1 MYLFTLSAIG
11 VISVEISE
19 KKNYSNDYNS
29 VYTPIDSDSLI
40 LKAELINDSLRMVNE
55 NKALQKKERLQSI
68 KNDSVKKHR
77 TIVKQKS
84 SIKSLEIKNRV
95 LKNENIK
102 LSKEVQKLK
111 AIKETPLIASND
123 TIKEVNKT
131 GFIKK
136 DYLIKTNRNEF
147 NNKF

>member
-1 MYLFTLSAIG
+1 MLSAIG

-40 LKAELINDSLRMVNE
+40 LKAELMNDSLRMINE

-68 KNDSVKKHR
+68 KKDSVKKHR
-77 TIVKQKS
+77 TIIKQKS
-84 SIKSLEIKNRV
+84 SIKSLEIKNSV

-111 AIKETPLIASND
+111 TIKETPLIESND
-123 TIKEVNKT
+123 TVNEVKKR
-131 GFIKK
+131 GFIKR
-136 DYLIKTNRNEF
+136 LF
-147 NNKF
+147 NKNK

>member
-131 GFIKK
+131 GFIKR
-136 DYLIKTNRNEF
+136 LF
-147 NNKF
+147 NKNK